1 MNFYNTESEWN
12 MTPETF
18 FNDANSI
25 ENELTENRRF
35 LHSHAETGFELT
47 ETVAFVKEKLNEI
60 GCECTDCGKSG
71 VVALIGDGESD
82 KVFLLR
88 ADMDGLPIKEKSD
101 LGYACDTG
109 NMHACGHDMHTAML
123 LGAAKILKKHES
135 ELKGTVKL
143 MFQPAEETLSGAK
156 NMIENGVLKNPD
168 VDAAMMIHILTGFPI
183 KSGTVIVPKPGIGAP
198 AADYF
203 TINIQGKGCHG
214 STPQL
219 GIDSLSV
226 AARILL
232 GLQEISARELGV
244 ADEALLTIG
253 SLHGGT
259 AGNVIAD
266 TAVMQGTLRA
276 FDDKIRDKIKKRLVE
291 ISENIG
297 NAYHAK
303 TTVTFG
309 SGCPT
314 LTNNEDLA
322 KFVEKNTKEL
332 LGEEYVLNAASFGD
346 ENTHRGGSEDFSYI
360 SKEVPTLM
368 VAMAAGE
375 PEKGFKYQLHHP
387 KVTFDASVLKIGSA
401 VMAYNAYKWLENKG

>member
-1 MNFYNTESEWN
+1 
-12 MTPETF
+12 MTAETF
-18 FNDANSI
+18 LNDAKEI
-25 ENELTENRRF
+25 ENEITENRRF
-35 LHSHAETGFELT
+35 LHSHAETGFELS
-47 ETVAFVKEKLNEI
+47 ETVAFVKEKLQEI
-60 GCECTDCGKSG
+60 GCECTDCGKGG
-71 VVALIGDGESD
+71 VVALIGKGESD
-82 KVFLLR
+82 SVFLLR
-88 ADMDGLPIKEKSD
+88 ADMDALPIKEKSD
-101 LGYACDTG
+101 LGFSCDTG

-135 ELKGTVKL
+135 EIKGTVKL
-143 MFQPAEETLSGAK
+143 MFQPAEETLSGAR

-168 VDAAMMIHILTGFPI
+168 VNGAMMIHVLAGFPI
-183 KSGTVIVPKPGIGAP
+183 KSGTVIIPNAGVGAP

-214 STPQL
+214 STPHL

-226 AARILL
+226 AAHILL

-276 FDDKIRDKIKKRLVE
+276 FDDKIRDKIKKRLTE
-291 ISENIG
+291 ISESIG

-303 TTVTFG
+303 ITVTFG

-314 LTNNEDLA
+314 LINDEDLV
-322 KFVEKNTKEL
+322 KEVEKNTKEL
-332 LGEEYVLNAASFGD
+332 LGAELVVNSSTFGD
-346 ENTHRGGSEDFSYI
+346 ENTHRGGSEDFSYV
-360 SKEVPTLM
+360 SKEVPTIMLG
-368 VAMAAGE
+368 MAAGE
-375 PEKGFKYQLHHP
+375 PEKGFQYHQHHP
-387 KVTFDASVLKIGSA
+387 KVTFDEEVLKIGSA
-401 VMAYNAYKWLENKG
+401 VMAYNAYKWLEDNN

>member
-1 MNFYNTESEWN
+1 MIA
-12 MTPETF
+12 ETF
-18 FNDANSI
+18 LNDAKEI
-25 ENELTENRRF
+25 ENEITENRRF

-47 ETVAFVKEKLNEI
+47 ETVAFVKEKLQEI
-60 GCECTDCGKSG
+60 GCECADCGKAG
-71 VVALIGDGESD
+71 VVALVGKGESGC
-82 KVFLLR
+82 VFLLR
-88 ADMDGLPIKEKSD
+88 ADMDALPVKEKSD
-101 LGYACDTG
+101 LGFSCDTG

-135 ELKGTVKL
+135 EIKGTVKL

-156 NMIENGVLKNPD
+156 NMIENGVLKNPE
-168 VDAAMMIHILTGFPI
+168 VNGAMMIHVLAGFPI
-183 KSGTVIVPKPGIGAP
+183 KSGTVIIPNAGVGAP

-214 STPQL
+214 STPHL

-226 AARILL
+226 AAHILI

-244 ADEALLTIG
+244 ADEALLTVG

-276 FDDKIRDKIKKRLVE
+276 FDDKIRDKIKKRLTE

-303 TTVTFG
+303 ITVTFG

-314 LTNNEDLA
+314 LINDENLVKE
-322 KFVEKNTKEL
+322 VEKNTKEL
-332 LGEEYVLNAASFGD
+332 LGAELVVSASTFGD
-346 ENTHRGGSEDFSYI
+346 ENTHRGGSEDFSYV
-360 SKEVPTLM
+360 SKEVPTVMLG
-368 VAMAAGE
+368 MAAGE
-375 PEKGFKYQLHHP
+375 PEKGFQYHQHHP
-387 KVTFDASVLKIGSA
+387 KVTFDEAVLKIGSA
-401 VMAYNAYKWLENKG
+401 VMAYNAFKWLEDNN

>member
-1 MNFYNTESEWN
+1 
-12 MTPETF
+12 MTAETF
-18 FNDANSI
+18 LNDAKEI
-25 ENELTENRRF
+25 ENEITENRRF

-47 ETVAFVKEKLNEI
+47 ETVAFVKEKLQEI
-60 GCECTDCGKSG
+60 GCECTDCGKGG
-71 VVALIGDGESD
+71 VVALIGNGKSD
-82 KVFLLR
+82 SVFLLR
-88 ADMDGLPIKEKSD
+88 ADMDALPIKEKSD
-101 LGYACDTG
+101 LGFSCDTG

-135 ELKGTVKL
+135 EIKGTVKL
-143 MFQPAEETLSGAK
+143 MFQPAEETLSGAR

-168 VDAAMMIHILTGFPI
+168 VNGAMMIHVLAGFPI
-183 KSGTVIVPKPGIGAP
+183 KSSTVIIPNAGVGAP

-214 STPQL
+214 STPHL

-226 AARILL
+226 AAHILL

-276 FDDKIRDKIKKRLVE
+276 FDDKIRDKIKKRLTE
-291 ISENIG
+291 ISESIG

-303 TTVTFG
+303 ITVTFG

-314 LTNNEDLA
+314 LINDEDLV
-322 KFVEKNTKEL
+322 KEIEKNTKEL
-332 LGEEYVLNAASFGD
+332 LGAELVVNSSTFGD
-346 ENTHRGGSEDFSYI
+346 ENTHRGGSEDFSYV
-360 SKEVPTLM
+360 SKEVPTIMLG
-368 VAMAAGE
+368 MAAGE
-375 PEKGFKYQLHHP
+375 PEKGFQYHQHHP
-387 KVTFDASVLKIGSA
+387 KVTFDEEVLKIGSA
-401 VMAYNAYKWLENKG
+401 VMAYNAYKWLEDNN

>member
-1 MNFYNTESEWN
+1 
-12 MTPETF
+12 MTAETF
-18 FNDANSI
+18 FNDAKEF
-25 ENELTENRRF
+25 ENEITENRRF

-47 ETVAFVKEKLNEI
+47 ETVAFVKEKLQEI
-60 GCECTDCGKSG
+60 GCECTDCGKGG
-71 VVALIGDGESD
+71 VVALIGKGESD
-82 KVFLLR
+82 SVFLLR
-88 ADMDGLPIKEKSD
+88 ADMDALPIKEKSD
-101 LGYACDTG
+101 LGYSCDTG

-135 ELKGTVKL
+135 EIKGRVKL
-143 MFQPAEETLSGAK
+143 MFQPAEETLSGAM

-168 VDAAMMIHILTGFPI
+168 VNAAMMIHVLAGFPI
-183 KSGTVIVPKPGIGAP
+183 KSGTVIVPNAGVGAP

-214 STPQL
+214 STPHL

-226 AARILL
+226 AAHVLI

-253 SLHGGT
+253 ELHGGT

-276 FDDKIRDKIKKRLVE
+276 FDDKIRDKIKKRLAE

-303 TTVTFG
+303 ITVTFG

-314 LTNNEDLA
+314 LINDEDLA
-322 KFVEKNTKEL
+322 KEVEKNTKEL
-332 LGEEYVLNAASFGD
+332 LGAEFVVNAATFGD
-346 ENTHRGGSEDFSYI
+346 ENTHRGGSEDFSYV

-368 VAMAAGE
+368 LGMAAGE
-375 PEKGFKYQLHHP
+375 PEKGFQYHQHHP
-387 KVTFDASVLKIGSA
+387 KVTFDESVLKIGSA
-401 VMAYNAYKWLENKG
+401 VMAYNAFKWLENK

>member
-1 MNFYNTESEWN
+1 
-12 MTPETF
+12 MTAETF
-18 FNDANSI
+18 LNDAKEI
-25 ENELTENRRF
+25 ENEITENRRF

-47 ETVAFVKEKLNEI
+47 ETVAFVKEKLEEI
-60 GCECTDCGKSG
+60 GCECADCGKGG
-71 VVALIGDGESD
+71 VVALVGKGESD
-82 KVFLLR
+82 CVFLLR
-88 ADMDGLPIKEKSD
+88 ADMDALPIKEKSD
-101 LGYACDTG
+101 LGFSCDTG

-135 ELKGTVKL
+135 EIKGTVKF

-156 NMIENGVLKNPD
+156 NMIENGVLKKPD
-168 VDAAMMIHILTGFPI
+168 VNGAMMIHVLAGFPI
-183 KSGTVIVPKPGIGAP
+183 KSGTVIIPNAGVGAP

-214 STPQL
+214 STPHL

-226 AARILL
+226 AAHILL

-276 FDDKIRDKIKKRLVE
+276 FDDKIRDKIKKRLAE
-291 ISENIG
+291 ISESIG

-303 TTVTFG
+303 ITVTFG

-314 LTNNEDLA
+314 LINDENLVKE
-322 KFVEKNTKEL
+322 VEKNTKEL
-332 LGEEYVLNAASFGD
+332 LGAELVVNTSTFGD
-346 ENTHRGGSEDFSYI
+346 ENTHRGGSEDFSYV
-360 SKEVPTLM
+360 SKEVPTVMLG
-368 VAMAAGE
+368 MAAGE
-375 PEKGFKYQLHHP
+375 PEKGFQYHQHHP
-387 KVTFDASVLKIGSA
+387 KVTFDERALVIGCK
-401 VMAYNAYKWLENKG
+401 VFTYNALKLLTTEE

>member
-1 MNFYNTESEWN
+1 
-12 MTPETF
+12 MTAETF
-18 FNDANSI
+18 LNDAKEI
-25 ENELTENRRF
+25 ENEITENRRF

-47 ETVAFVKEKLNEI
+47 QTVAFVKEKLKEI
-60 GCECTDCGKSG
+60 GCECTDCGKGG
-71 VVALIGDGESD
+71 VVALVGKGESD
-82 KVFLLR
+82 CVFLLR
-88 ADMDGLPIKEKSD
+88 ADMDALPIKEKSD
-101 LGYACDTG
+101 LGFSCDTG

-123 LGAAKILKKHES
+123 LGAAKILKRHES
-135 ELKGTVKL
+135 EIKGTVKL

-168 VDAAMMIHILTGFPI
+168 VNGAMMIHVLAGFPI
-183 KSGTVIVPKPGIGAP
+183 KSSTVIIPNAGVGAP

-214 STPQL
+214 STPHL

-226 AARILL
+226 AAHILL

-276 FDDKIRDKIKKRLVE
+276 FDDKIRDKIKKRLTE
-291 ISENIG
+291 ISESIG

-314 LTNNEDLA
+314 LINDEDLV
-322 KFVEKNTKEL
+322 KEVEKNTKEL
-332 LGEEYVLNAASFGD
+332 LGAELVVNSSTFGD
-346 ENTHRGGSEDFSYI
+346 ENTHRGGSEDFSYV
-360 SKEVPTLM
+360 SKEVPTIMLG
-368 VAMAAGE
+368 MAAGE
-375 PEKGFKYQLHHP
+375 PEKGFQYHQHHP
-387 KVTFDASVLKIGSA
+387 KVTFDEEVLKIGSA
-401 VMAYNAYKWLENKG
+401 VMAYNAYKWLEDNN